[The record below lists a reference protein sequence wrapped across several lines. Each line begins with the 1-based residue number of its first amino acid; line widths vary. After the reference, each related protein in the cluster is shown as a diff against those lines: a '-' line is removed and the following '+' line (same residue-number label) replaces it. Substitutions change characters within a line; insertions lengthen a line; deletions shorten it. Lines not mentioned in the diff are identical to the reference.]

1 MTTHFNLTVQTKN
14 KMLKIIFN
22 KTNQP
27 NTSLKIILA
36 LHLILRTLDTR
47 FDAPYTIIIFI
58 QFFT

>member
-1 MTTHFNLTVQTKN
+1 MKNFNSINKIKN
-14 KMLKIIFN
+14 KLLKIIFN

-36 LHLILRTLDTR
+36 LHLILHILDICFGT
-47 FDAPYTIIIFI
+47 PYIIIFI

>member
-1 MTTHFNLTVQTKN
+1 MKKFNSINKIKN
-14 KMLKIIFN
+14 KLLKIIFN

-36 LHLILRTLDTR
+36 LHLILHILDICFGT
-47 FDAPYTIIIFI
+47 PYIIIFI

>member
-1 MTTHFNLTVQTKN
+1 MTTNFNLTIQTKN
-14 KMLKIIFN
+14 KTLKIIFN

-36 LHLILRTLDTR
+36 LRLILNILDTC
-47 FDAPYTIIIFI
+47 FGTPYIIIFI